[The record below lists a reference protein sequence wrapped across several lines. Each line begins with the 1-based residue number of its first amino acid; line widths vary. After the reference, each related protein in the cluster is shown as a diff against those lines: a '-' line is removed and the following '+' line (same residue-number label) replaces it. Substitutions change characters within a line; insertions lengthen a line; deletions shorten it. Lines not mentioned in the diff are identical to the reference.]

1 MTRKRGLIQTVG
13 KTERPIIKSLETYHP
28 EVAVFI
34 VSEASL
40 PYAEKALAAAPPRKY
55 KILQLDDPEDM
66 TEMYVKG
73 RHAYRLLREEGV
85 EEFYADPTGG
95 TKVMAAGLV
104 LALAGLKFTFIYVGG
119 QKRDDA
125 GRVITGYEEVRTMVD
140 PTERFHVFEQR
151 AFMQAWDAWRMQSA
165 AQSLREILQDRDE
178 MGENERRYFEALLDV
193 TEGMYEWDRF
203 HHAAAEKYLE
213 KALPAALAVA
223 EKWGHQEKIRVLST
237 LQDELEFLKRVRADT
252 QAGRPT
258 FAVLKDLL
266 ANAKRR
272 ADAGRYDDALARL
285 YRAVELLLDAHFFE
299 KHKLHLEHPK
309 SWPEQLQRR
318 KDLVRR
324 ANKISGLYSKLDLAF
339 DLSLALGETATLPQ
353 LLFGKKDKLS
363 KLLRERHKSILAHGV
378 QPVEEKDFTALWNF
392 LTELGLKPAKPW
404 PRWREP

>member
-1 MTRKRGLIQTVG
+1 MKKKRGLIQTVG
-13 KTERPIIKSLETYHP
+13 KTEKPIIKSLETYQP
-28 EVAVFI
+28 EMAVFI
-34 VSEASL
+34 VSAASL
-40 PYAEKALAAAPPRKY
+40 PYAEKALAVARPSKY
-55 KILQLDDPEDM
+55 KVIQLNDAEDM

-73 RHAYRLLREEGV
+73 RYAYRLLREEGV

-104 LALAGLKFTFIYVGG
+104 LALAGLGFTFVYVGG
-119 QKRDDA
+119 DKRDHA
-125 GRVITGYEEVRTMVD
+125 GRVISGFERIRKLKD

-178 MGENERRYFEALLDV
+178 MGENERRYFEALLDI

-203 HHAAAEKYLE
+203 HHAAAEERLKRSLPGALE
-213 KALPAALAVA
+213 VA
-223 EKWGHQEKIRVLST
+223 QKWGHKEKIRVLNT
-237 LQDELEFLKRVRADT
+237 LQNELAFLKNVRADT

-258 FAVLKDLL
+258 FAVLEDLL

-285 YRAVELLLDAHFFE
+285 YRAVELLLEAYFFE

-309 SWPEQLQRR
+309 SWPEELQRR
-318 KDLVRR
+318 KDLVDR
-324 ANKISGLYSKLDLAF
+324 ANRISGLFSKLDLAF
-339 DLSLALGETATLPQ
+339 DLSLERGERGTLPQ
-353 LLFGKKDKLS
+353 LLFSKKDKLS

-378 QPVEEKDFTALWNF
+378 QPVEEKDFTALWDF

-404 PRWREP
+404 PKWREP